1 MRIIAVGVLAVV
13 LVSVVCQSAGIKVLV
28 SEFDQTG
35 PAKYLG
41 SIQFELKSSLS
52 SASIEIKDQELYN
65 SILKVLRDQ
74 TGHRKDLFI

>member
-1 MRIIAVGVLAVV
+1 MRIITVGVLAVV

-28 SEFDQTG
+28 SEFDQIG